1 MKYPNDMT
9 NMPMINIASPTS
21 GLRYS
26 NCTKQKIL
34 WYTIKKSLLHMPVT
48 ALLMLLALAILPEGT
63 VKDEATFLFLLAILA
78 AFVGA
83 AIYLRIRKGRE
94 EEEEEEQGNDPG

>member
-1 MKYPNDMT
+1 
-9 NMPMINIASPTS
+9 
-21 GLRYS
+21 
-26 NCTKQKIL
+26 
-34 WYTIKKSLLHMPVT
+34 MPVM

-83 AIYLRIRKGRE
+83 AIYLRIRKGGGGGE
-94 EEEEEEQGNDPG
+94 GNDPG

>member
-1 MKYPNDMT
+1 
-9 NMPMINIASPTS
+9 MINIASPTS

-34 WYTIKKSLLHMPVT
+34 WYTTKKSLLHMPVT
-48 ALLMLLALAILPEGT
+48 ALLILLALAILPEGT

-94 EEEEEEQGNDPG
+94 EKRKRKRATI